1 MAIKKEKLYQVL
13 SIIQTDFLI
22 VEENGNEI
30 TVQFEVGEEE

>member
-30 TVQFEVGEEE
+30 TVQFEVGE